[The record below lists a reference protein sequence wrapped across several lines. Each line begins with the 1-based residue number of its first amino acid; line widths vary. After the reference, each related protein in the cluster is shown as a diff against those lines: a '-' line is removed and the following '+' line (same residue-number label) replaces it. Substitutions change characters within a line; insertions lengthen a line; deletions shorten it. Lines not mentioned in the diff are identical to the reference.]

1 MKNIVFLLII
11 LAIFSI
17 SCGSHFNPRYYYNR
31 GSGGSSSNP
40 DGPNIGGGGEGLDPK
55 DDPFVD
61 YDGSRPWNDPD
72 YNFKMDF
79 DNYVIE
85 AQFDGN
91 NRPTYKLVRGT
102 WNKGDE
108 SKNEYWYNGPDSEGG
123 GTTIG
128 SMKYYLYKG
137 MNHLFASDSEYNKSD
152 RLDRFYFYR
161 FEGSAF
167 GVSIKNC
174 LIAIDT
180 YSKLV
185 FAFGV
190 PNLWKK
196 PVNVPGVPYAP
207 AGWQAVENGWEAKYE
222 VNTKDQFA
230 NVDGI
235 QYFYEYDPVG
245 VVKANGEIEIFQWCL
260 DSIGDNS
267 KYAPRVKGNV
277 IDLARKIASETEK
290 EGRSPY
296 MPIKVSTKKDIVT
309 ITVNSLKNLDMQSKE
324 FFIGIDRGVKDL
336 AYYTY
341 TIAAAGYNNS
351 IPQDYTK
358 IVDLDPQPGMVNN
371 IDIDDVTK
379 LNIGQQINFD
389 NSQSFSMNDIDK
401 NGATIDLSSRIHK
414 YNKET
419 GFADVAAFGRHG
431 SGEVAILGEPKVKL
445 KYDSTQGGFVF
456 DKENSIMSSTST
468 TAVITFDN
476 SDTFILK
483 KGETKEIVLKY
494 TWTKGLNTSGE
505 SVEIK
510 YTLTFEN
517 NN

>member
-85 AQFDGN
+85 AKFDGN

-161 FEGSAF
+161 FEGAAF

-190 PNLWKK
+190 PSSWKK
-196 PVNVPGVPYAP
+196 PVNLPGVPYAP

-222 VNTKDQFA
+222 VNTQDKFA

-260 DSIGDNS
+260 DSIGNDS
-267 KYAPRVKGNV
+267 KYAPRVDGNA
-277 IDLARKIASETEK
+277 INLEREIAREGFA
-290 EGRSPY
+290 GRSPY
-296 MPIKVSTKKDIVT
+296 MPIKVTATTKDT
-309 ITVNSLKNLDMQSKE
+309 ITITAKTLKNISARSKDVTWGSGKDPLNVAYLAYG
-324 FFIGIDRGVKDL
+324 IGGSVYNDVSAGDIELYKDL
-336 AYYTY
+336 YADGASTGTLVSKLQEISVENY
-341 TIAAAGYNNS
+341 
-351 IPQDYTK
+351 
-358 IVDLDPQPGMVNN
+358 
-371 IDIDDVTK
+371 IDINSGKTYELKSID
-379 LNIGQQINFD
+379 
-389 NSQSFSMNDIDK
+389 SQS
-401 NGATIDLSSRIHK
+401 GYIDLASSIHK
-414 YNKET
+414 YNDRMY
-419 GFADVAAFGRHG
+419 FADTAGFPG
-431 SGEVAILGEPKVKL
+431 SGSGTIADRSQIKLHL
-445 KYDSTQGGFVF
+445 KYDKDRQLFYIDSFTVTYDTEFTLERGQT
-456 DKENSIMSSTST
+456 KELTIRYKWMKGN
-468 TAVITFDN
+468 
-476 SDTFILK
+476 DTV
-483 KGETKEIVLKY
+483 KGEE
-494 TWTKGLNTSGE
+494 
-505 SVEIK
+505 VEVT
-510 YTLTFEN
+510 YTLKFESAQ
-517 NN
+517 